1 MTQKTRHAPKFYI
14 EQGEEIVKA
23 RDRVKKYLRLAS
35 VIPNRG
41 TYMKICGV
49 EYNGERNA
57 KLNDKD
63 LEVLNHGIDTVIEGL
78 KEFKQ
83 ALKDAQPPTQ

>member
-23 RDRVKKYLRLAS
+23 RDKVKKYLRLAS

-49 EYNGERNA
+49 EYNGGRNA
-57 KLNDKD
+57 KLNDND
-63 LEVLNHGIDTVIEGL
+63 LEIIHDGIDKVMEGL

-83 ALKDAQPPTQ
+83 ALEDAQPQRQ